1 MKTAEKWAIAVT
13 KAIAFVDM
21 FGDNFGSTK
30 LSDIVKISCEDN
42 KLVVTNVYG
51 TQKSFVFGNAHTRQ
65 IYEEIASNLEG
76 FKTNYNGNVF
86 AHQGAHAGKII
97 TTISTK
103 LILDANLATRERV
116 ATIILKGKEVSVR
129 YEITETFS
137 DFL

>member
-1 MKTAEKWAIAVT
+1 MKTAERWAIAVT

-30 LSDIVKISCEDN
+30 LSEIVKICCEDN
-42 KLVVTNVYG
+42 KIVVANVYG

-76 FKTNYNGNVF
+76 FKTNYKGSVF

-97 TTISTK
+97 TTFSSK
-103 LILDANLATRERV
+103 LLLEGNLTTRERV
-116 ATIILKGKEVSVR
+116 AVVILKGKEVSIR

-137 DFL
+137 EYL